1 MEIKLQLNRAK
12 PTLYTFK
19 EVAELLNIKGLGRNN
34 LMKFLRKVGDL
45 RYDNE
50 INIEDGYYE
59 YTHSYK
65 AIGIVQ
71 TVLVT
76 EKGFDRIKEITKDK
90 NKDKDKNDKCK

>member
-1 MEIKLQLNRAK
+1 MKNKLQLNRAE
-12 PTLYTFK
+12 PTLYSFK
-19 EVAELLNIKGLGRNN
+19 KVAELLDIKGLGRNN
-34 LMKFLRKVGDL
+34 LMKFLRDVGDL

-50 INIEDGYYE
+50 IKIEGEYYE

-76 EKGFDRIKEITKDK
+76 EKRLKRIKEITKND
-90 NKDKDKNDKCK
+90 NKDKNDKSK

>member
-1 MEIKLQLNRAK
+1 MKNKLQLNKAE
-12 PTLYTFK
+12 PNLYTFK
-19 EVAELLNIKGLGRNN
+19 KVAELLNIKGLGRNN
-34 LMKFLRKVGDL
+34 LMKFLRDTGDL

-71 TVLVT
+71 TVLAT
-76 EKGFDRIKEITKDK
+76 EKGLERIKKITK
-90 NKDKDKNDKCK
+90 NYNEDKNDKSK